1 MFGENGIKSQILKIL
16 GQADITTERF
26 VTEAVES
33 IYTSVKSSIDAVVET
48 IGKSV
53 DSFEIK
59 EPKID
64 NAIARLLVKK
74 VKECIKELLSEKVD
88 ELES

>member
-1 MFGENGIKSQILKIL
+1 MFGENGIKSQILEIL
-16 GQADITTERF
+16 TTEDITTESF
-26 VTEAVES
+26 VTKVVEL
-33 IYTSVKSSIDAVVET
+33 IYTSVKESIDGVVTT
-48 IGKSV
+48 INEWV
-53 DSFEIK
+53 DSFTIE